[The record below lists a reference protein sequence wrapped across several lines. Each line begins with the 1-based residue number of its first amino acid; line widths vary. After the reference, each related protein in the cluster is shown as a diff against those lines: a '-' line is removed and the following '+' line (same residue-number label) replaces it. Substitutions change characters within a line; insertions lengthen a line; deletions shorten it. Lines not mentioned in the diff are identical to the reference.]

1 MNSTARTNLT
11 VAAGFA
17 LLGVYLIASS
27 FALPPGMGRLPGPGF
42 FPQVIGAAI
51 MLLSGALLIQTVRG
65 GAESSPEWRIENA
78 RAIALAIGLVLVYLA
93 LWGSGM
99 FALRTAIFLALFIRF
114 MGQPWKQSVL
124 VSIVLSAV
132 VVAAFQYGLH
142 VSLE

>member
-1 MNSTARTNLT
+1 MTRTNYI
-11 VAAGFA
+11 VASGFA
-17 LLGVYLIASS
+17 LLGSYLIASS

-51 MLLSGALLIQTVRG
+51 LFLAGALLVQTMR
-65 GAESSPEWRIENA
+65 ARSAPQSEWRIENG
-78 RAIALAIGLVLVYLA
+78 RAIAGAIGLVLVYLL
-93 LWGSGM
+93 LWGTGL
-99 FALRTAIFLALFIRF
+99 FALRTAVFLALFIRF
-114 MGQPWKQSVL
+114 MGQPWKQSIA